1 MARVHTRAVKP
12 FEVSGV
18 QAHILSVL
26 WLDGAMT
33 IGELQSEL
41 SLGSSTLTGAV
52 DRMEKA
58 GLVRRTAVE
67 GDRRAVRL
75 EPVPWPAKKREALM
89 TTLADAERACF
100 GDLSTAERKELTRLL
115 GKAAAS
121 IAKVD
126 DGDDDA

>member
-58 GLVRRTAVE
+58 GLVRRKSVD

-75 EPVPWPAKKREALM
+75 EPVSWPAKKREALID
-89 TTLADAERACF
+89 TLADAERACF
-100 GDLSTAERKELTRLL
+100 
-115 GKAAAS
+115 
-121 IAKVD
+121 
-126 DGDDDA
+126 